1 MKLLEFNYK
10 IEYKKGKESIA
21 ADALSRREPVCQ
33 ALSSVTPSWI
43 NEIEQSYM
51 GDKTYQQLLEK
62 LTINATS
69 VPDYTI
75 HSGILRYKGR
85 IGIGNS
91 TNLRTTLLQSLHA
104 SAVGGHSGIQATYQ
118 RVKRI
123 FYWPQ
128 LKRDV
133 EQFITECAVCQ
144 RAKGETCHYPG
155 LLQQLPIPDMA
166 WSYISMDFVEGL
178 LKSNGKD
185 VILVVVDRL
194 TKYAH
199 FLSLSHPYSAS
210 SVATLFLD
218 NIFKLHGL
226 PTTIVTDRD
235 RIFTSDL

>member
-1 MKLLEFNYK
+1 M
-10 IEYKKGKESIA
+10 
-21 ADALSRREPVCQ
+21 
-33 ALSSVTPSWI
+33 
-43 NEIEQSYM
+43 
-51 GDKTYQQLLEK
+51 
-62 LTINATS
+62 
-69 VPDYTI
+69 
-75 HSGILRYKGR
+75 
-85 IGIGNS
+85 
-91 TNLRTTLLQSLHA
+91 
-104 SAVGGHSGIQATYQ
+104 
-118 RVKRI
+118 KRI